1 MSGIGVEAT
10 GREQNDPRQVAGTPV
25 FTPQDSVASA
35 EPLTMPPFESALVNQ
50 VDLRTPN
57 LHIRTFAIRR
67 HQTDGSAVDPQ
78 RHRWSRAILCLSGW
92 GEQLLA
98 GHRVAVEPGVVVV
111 LPPGQLPVFHSTGH
125 RRAVRVEI
133 EFHLKG
139 SAPASPK
146 IAAITQ
152 GEFAQIREQLNYL
165 LRIHSA
171 TGEFLSW
178 EGAAV
183 ILQMLIMLLRGAGWL
198 ERTASAAANGGDSAI
213 HRLLLTMALEA
224 PLRQVVERS
233 GYQRDHLNRLVRK
246 ETGLTLG
253 QFRTQRRLL
262 KAKDLLARGVKV
274 GDVAGEVGL
283 PDQSYFARWFRRQTG
298 QSPSH
303 WVQQE
308 PAKSAAD
315 LILQC
320 G

>member
-1 MSGIGVEAT
+1 VS
-10 GREQNDPRQVAGTPV
+10 
-25 FTPQDSVASA
+25 
-35 EPLTMPPFESALVNQ
+35 Q

-57 LHIRTFAIRR
+57 LHIWNFALHR
-67 HQTDGSAVDPQ
+67 HQTDGGTVDPPG
-78 RHRWSRAILCLSGW
+78 HHWSRAILCLSGS
-92 GEQLLA
+92 GEQVLA
-98 GHRVAVEPGVVVV
+98 GHRVTLEPGVVVV
-111 LPPGQLPVFHSTGH
+111 LPPGQRPVFHSTGP
-125 RRAVRVEI
+125 RPVVRVEV

-139 SAPASPK
+139 SVPNAPE

-152 GEFAQIREQLNYL
+152 GEFSQIREQLHYL
-165 LRIHSA
+165 LRIHSPA
-171 TGEFLSW
+171 TEFLSW

-198 ERTASAAANGGDSAI
+198 ERASNVAVNGGDSAI

-262 KAKDLLARGVKV
+262 KAKELLARGVKV

-298 QSPSH
+298 QSPSN

-315 LILQC
+315 LVLQC